1 MPISDVL
8 DKAYEAQI
16 TKLYE
21 IFFESVGRAQDKESE
36 MTTAGERFKKG
47 IDLLK
52 KVLARA
58 KEITAT

>member
-1 MPISDVL
+1 MAISDVL

-16 TKLYE
+16 AKLYE
-21 IFFESVGRAQDKESE
+21 MFFNSVVSAHDKESE
-36 MTTAGERFKKG
+36 MSAAGERFKKG
-47 IDLLK
+47 IDLLT

>member
-1 MPISDVL
+1 MSISDVL

-36 MTTAGERFKKG
+36 MTAAGERFKKG
-47 IDLLK
+47 VDLLK